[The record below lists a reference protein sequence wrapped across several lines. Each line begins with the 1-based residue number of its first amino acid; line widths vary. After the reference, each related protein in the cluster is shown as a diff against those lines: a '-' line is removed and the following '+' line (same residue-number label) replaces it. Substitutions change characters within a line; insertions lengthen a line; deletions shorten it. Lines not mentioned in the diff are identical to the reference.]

1 MVTIEELKDPV
12 ADYVREHRIPGLMP
26 VGDIR
31 LQPSGLI
38 MPKEFSRYIDRI
50 KNFQVRPDDVWVISY
65 PKCGTTW
72 TQEMVWLI
80 GNDLDYEG
88 SKNKL
93 LFQRFPFLEA
103 VGIISDSQKSG
114 GDDDEWV
121 FNADTISYADELP
134 SPRCIKSHLPVSLL
148 PDQIWT
154 VKPKIIYVTRNV
166 KDAAVSYYHHHRLW
180 NGYTGVFPL
189 FMQAFLEDKLVYSPY
204 WDHVIEYK
212 KLESEP
218 YILINSYEE
227 MKKDLPSVI
236 RKTAKFLGKS
246 LKSDEIDVLA
256 DHLSFEK
263 MKSNSAING
272 EELIKE
278 VKQRHGLDPSDP
290 TLTFIR
296 KGEVDSWKVEM
307 SPDVARQFDIWTKK
321 MTKGTIL
328 ESLYSN

>member
-1 MVTIEELKDPV
+1 MVTVEELKDPI
-12 ADYVREHRIPGLMP
+12 ADYVREHTLPGLMP
-26 VGDIR
+26 VADIR
-31 LQPSGLI
+31 LKPSGLI
-38 MPKEFSRYIDRI
+38 MPREFSRYIDRI
-50 KNFQVRPDDVWVISY
+50 KNFTVRPDDIWVISY

-72 TQEMVWLI
+72 TQEMVWLL

-103 VGIISDSQKSG
+103 VGIIADSQKSG
-114 GDDDEWV
+114 SEDEEWV
-121 FNADTISYADELP
+121 FNADTISYAEELP
-134 SPRCIKSHLPVSLL
+134 SPRFIKSHLPVSLL

-189 FMQAFLEDKLVYSPY
+189 FMQAFLEDKVVYSPF
-204 WDHVIEYK
+204 WEHLLEYK
-212 KLESEP
+212 KLENEP
-218 YILINSYEE
+218 NILINSFEE

-236 RKTAKFLGKS
+236 RKTANFLGKT
-246 LKSDEIDVLA
+246 LTTEQIEVLA

-263 MKSNSAING
+263 MKTNAAING

-290 TLTFIR
+290 TLNFIR
-296 KGEVDSWKVEM
+296 KGEVGSWKVEM
-307 SPDVARQFDIWTKK
+307 SPDVARQFDIWTQKK
-321 MTKGTIL
+321 TKGTIL
-328 ESLYSN
+328 ESMFSS